1 MRACACARVRVR
13 LAALC
18 ARVRA
23 LSVSVGAQCKL
34 RASALHARGALVN
47 IALPGQ
53 CQRRASAVDLVV
65 PCTARPRQKRR
76 DGLAGLERLDEHL
89 RIAAAPAG
97 ATRGRRGCDAAL
109 MPRVNGTTGRFHLSA
124 RPPAHPP

>member
-23 LSVSVGAQCKL
+23 LSVSVGVQCKH
-34 RASALHARGALVN
+34 RASALHARGAFKLVN
-47 IALPGQ
+47 LALPGQ

-89 RIAAAPAG
+89 RRVAAPAA
-97 ATRGRRGCDAAL
+97 ATRLRRG
-109 MPRVNGTTGRFHLSA
+109 
-124 RPPAHPP
+124 